1 MKLNI
6 QLFTVV
12 DLTPQKV
19 EMNIPKV
26 AALTAGH
33 TDGVALVQPG
43 NDESTMI
50 VVFNSNA
57 GATAR
62 TLTISKPAVGKGAVG
77 VSPTDITVSVP
88 AGQIAMVQ
96 LESAKFLDVTT
107 GKINMDVDNA
117 ELKFVAFYNK

>member
-1 MKLNI
+1 MKVNI
-6 QLFTVV
+6 QLFAVAE
-12 DLTPQKV
+12 LTPQKV

-26 AALTAGH
+26 AEFKAGD
-33 TDGVALVQPG
+33 TDGVTLVQPG

-50 VVFNSNA
+50 VVYNSNA
-57 GATAR
+57 GTTAR
-62 TLTISKPAVGKGAVG
+62 TLTISKPAAGKGAVG
-77 VSPTDITVSVP
+77 VSSKDITVSIP

-117 ELKFVAFYNK
+117 ELKFIAFYNK